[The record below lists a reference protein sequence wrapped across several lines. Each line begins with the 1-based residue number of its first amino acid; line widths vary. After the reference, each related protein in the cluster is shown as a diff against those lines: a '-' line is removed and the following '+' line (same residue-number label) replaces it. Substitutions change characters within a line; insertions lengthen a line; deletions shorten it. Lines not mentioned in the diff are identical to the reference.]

1 MSENSKEALLR
12 WVNKVTGARL
22 SDLQFEPLL
31 TGRSNLSYRILV
43 QGEPVWVLRRPP
55 EGPIL
60 ESAHDLR
67 RECRVLRALEN
78 TTVPV
83 PKVIAFHEPEIGLE
97 IECYIMSYVAGSSLP
112 DATAL
117 NDEWLERRAEVLD
130 SMIQTLVQIHEV
142 NLVSTGLSSY
152 GQGTGYI
159 ERQLRRWLLQWQD
172 TPGKSAFRIPLIHN
186 RLEMSRPRSGSV
198 TLVHGDFGVANVIL
212 GDTGHVAGV
221 LDWELSTTGDPLADV
236 GTLLVYLDRDLWC
249 EEQSSGERA
258 EVIRHYSTSTG
269 QDLSL
274 IEFYVALGN
283 WKLACIGEGVRNRYE
298 SKAINDPDVNVLD
311 LGRAVESYLDAAEA
325 ALERM
330 GSVQ

>member
-1 MSENSKEALLR
+1 
-12 WVNKVTGARL
+12 
-22 SDLQFEPLL
+22 
-31 TGRSNLSYRILV
+31 
-43 QGEPVWVLRRPP
+43 
-55 EGPIL
+55 
-60 ESAHDLR
+60 
-67 RECRVLRALEN
+67 
-78 TTVPV
+78 
-83 PKVIAFHEPEIGLE
+83 
-97 IECYIMSYVAGSSLP
+97 
-112 DATAL
+112 
-117 NDEWLERRAEVLD
+117 
-130 SMIQTLVQIHEV
+130 
-142 NLVSTGLSSY
+142 
-152 GQGTGYI
+152 
-159 ERQLRRWLLQWQD
+159 
-172 TPGKSAFRIPLIHN
+172 
-186 RLEMSRPRSGSV
+186 
-198 TLVHGDFGVANVIL
+198 VHGDFGVANVIL